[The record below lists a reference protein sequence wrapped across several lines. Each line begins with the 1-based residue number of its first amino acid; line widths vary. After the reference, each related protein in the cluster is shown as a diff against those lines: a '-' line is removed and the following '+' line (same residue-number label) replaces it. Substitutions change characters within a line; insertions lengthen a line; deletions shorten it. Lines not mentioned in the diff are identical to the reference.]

1 MAKKRT
7 PPAEPTTRAAEPKK
21 RKQLFKTGDFV
32 QNVEDPSIII
42 VVTKDMDKTST
53 VFHGT
58 CIAAAKRQV
67 GEHER
72 FWISDRFKLI
82 KLNIEVVT

>member
-7 PPAEPTTRAAEPKK
+7 PPPEPKTRPAEPKK
-21 RKQLFKTGDFV
+21 RKQVFKIGDFV
-32 QNVEDPSIII
+32 QNIEDPSIII
-42 VVTKDMDKTST
+42 VVTTDTDKTST

-72 FWISDRFKLI
+72 FWIIDRFKLI
-82 KLNIEVVT
+82 KLNIQPC